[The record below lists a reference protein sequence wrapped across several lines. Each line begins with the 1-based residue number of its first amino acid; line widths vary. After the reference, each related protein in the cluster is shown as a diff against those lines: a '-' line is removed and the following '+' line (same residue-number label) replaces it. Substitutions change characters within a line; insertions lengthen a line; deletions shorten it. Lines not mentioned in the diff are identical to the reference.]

1 MEIVNIDEGNIVS
14 EMSQVIHAEIIILR
28 TLEHG

>member
-14 EMSQVIHAEIIILR
+14 EMSQVIDAEIIILR

>member
-14 EMSQVIHAEIIILR
+14 EMSQVIDAEIIILR
-28 TLEHG
+28 TLLHG